1 MAANPMMIFAAVS
14 AVGQLSAGAA
24 QQEQYNA
31 QAAQAQLKGRS
42 EAIAYKQQGADV
54 LKKLNENMATI
65 VARAAAGGVAANTGS
80 AAGLQGY
87 SMKEGVR
94 EFNISKDNAVL
105 AEGMASHQA
114 AIYRQAGRTAMTSAI
129 VGAVGAI
136 GTGYFQSQQLAMGS
150 LNVSPM
156 GPSSLGAPVSYISG
170 PTFA

>member
-1 MAANPMMIFAAVS
+1 MAFDPITIFSAVS

-31 QAAQAQLKGRS
+31 QAAQAKLKGRS

-54 LKKLNENMATI
+54 LKKLNENMASI
-65 VARAAAGGVAANTGS
+65 VAGAAAGGVVANTGS
-80 AAGLQGY
+80 AAGLQRY

-94 EFNISKDNAVL
+94 EFNIAKDNAVL

-114 AIYRQAGRTAMTSAI
+114 DIYRRAGRTAMLSGI

-136 GTGYFQSQQLAMGS
+136 GTGYYQQRTLGMPA
-150 LNVSPM
+150 LNVSPV
-156 GPSSLGAPVSYISG
+156 GPWA
-170 PTFA
+170 

>member
-1 MAANPMMIFAAVS
+1 MNPMMAFAAVS

-65 VARAAAGGVAANTGS
+65 VARAAAGGVLANTGS
-80 AAGLQGY
+80 AAALQGY

-114 AIYRQAGRTAMTSAI
+114 AIYRQAGRTAMTNAI

-136 GTGYFQSQQLAMGS
+136 GTGYYQSQQLAMPALS
-150 LNVSPM
+150 VSPTL
-156 GPSSLGAPVSYISG
+156 PTPGASFAVPRYIG
-170 PTFA
+170 